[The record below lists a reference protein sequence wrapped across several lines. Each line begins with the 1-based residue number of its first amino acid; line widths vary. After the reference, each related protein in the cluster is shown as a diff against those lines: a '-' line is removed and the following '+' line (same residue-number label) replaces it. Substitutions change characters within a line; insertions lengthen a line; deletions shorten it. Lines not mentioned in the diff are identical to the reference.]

1 MKKAI
6 IITTMFVAVLALG
19 IAESVWGYRHFGT
32 ICEKLERACERLETA
47 EEGVTDEEALTA
59 LREAG
64 EEGRAPLLALVSNP
78 NITEKVT
85 EYAAQALVYAAEG
98 QNADARSAA
107 LAAKRAAER
116 LQKEC
121 FPSVFNI
128 L

>member
-6 IITTMFVAVLALG
+6 IITTVFVAVLALG

-32 ICEKLERACERLETA
+32 ICEKLERACERLEAA

-85 EYAAQALVYAAEG
+85 EYAAG

-116 LQKEC
+116 LQREC